1 MQCFCG
7 LELRLGVKDFF
18 MCKKHS
24 LHALNIKIVNISVGL
39 FKIAD
44 LY

>member
-24 LHALNIKIVNISVGL
+24 LHALNIKINIPVGL
-39 FKIAD
+39 FKIAG
-44 LY
+44 LF